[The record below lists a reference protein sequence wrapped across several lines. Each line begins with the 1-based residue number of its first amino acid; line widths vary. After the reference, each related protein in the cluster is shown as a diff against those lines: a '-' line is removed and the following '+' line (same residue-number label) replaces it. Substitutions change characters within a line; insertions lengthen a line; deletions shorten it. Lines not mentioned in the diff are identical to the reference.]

1 MFSSVSA
8 KIVLKPRTCIIP
20 ISRQLT
26 KLVTLSSFIRTPLG
40 HQLFLPEC
48 ISRLDFMESRDMD
61 EIYRTVPIEEIPWV
75 HDGPTPALVDFVEGG
90 AVSPCKAIDLGCGT
104 GTNTIY
110 LAEQGF
116 EVTGADISRKAIEI
130 AQTNAKAKGVEC
142 RFIAADIL
150 GNVGEVVGDRFEFAL
165 AWQVLHHI
173 FPEKRGI
180 FVRNV
185 HGLLNDGARFLSVC
199 FSENNRNFGGVGKV
213 RRSSLGTV
221 LYFSSE
227 EELREL
233 FSPYFRIIELKTI
246 EIPGK
251 PEPHAVN
258 FVFMEK
264 H

>member
-1 MFSSVSA
+1 
-8 KIVLKPRTCIIP
+8 
-20 ISRQLT
+20 
-26 KLVTLSSFIRTPLG
+26 
-40 HQLFLPEC
+40 
-48 ISRLDFMESRDMD
+48 MD

-75 HDGPTPALVDFVEGG
+75 RETPSEALEEFVEHGS
-90 AVSPCKAIDLGCGT
+90 VSPCRAIDLECDT
-104 GTNTIY
+104 GTNAIY
-110 LAEQGF
+110 LAEKGF
-116 EVTGADISRKAIEI
+116 EVMGVDISRKALEI

-150 GNVGEVVGDRFEFAL
+150 GNVSDVVGGGFDFAL
-165 AWQVLHHI
+165 AWQVFHHI
-173 FPEKRGI
+173 FPEEREA

-185 HGLLNDGARFLSVC
+185 HGLLNECGRFLLVC
-199 FSENNRNFGGVGKV
+199 FSEHNRNFGGVGKV

-233 FSPYFRIIELKTI
+233 FSPYFGIIELKTI

-258 FVFMEK
+258 FAFMEK

>member
-1 MFSSVSA
+1 
-8 KIVLKPRTCIIP
+8 
-20 ISRQLT
+20 
-26 KLVTLSSFIRTPLG
+26 
-40 HQLFLPEC
+40 
-48 ISRLDFMESRDMD
+48 MD

-75 HDGPTPALVDFVEGG
+75 HEGPSGAFVEFVEHGSVR
-90 AVSPCKAIDLGCGT
+90 ACKAIDLGCGT
-104 GTNTIY
+104 GTNAIY
-110 LAEQGF
+110 LAGKGF

-142 RFIAADIL
+142 RFITTDVL
-150 GNVGEVVGDRFEFAL
+150 GNLSDVVGGGFDFAL
-165 AWQVLHHI
+165 SWQVLHHI
-173 FPEKRGI
+173 FPEERGI

-185 HGLLNDGARFLSVC
+185 HGLLNECGRFLLVC
-199 FSENNRNFGGVGKV
+199 FSEHNRNFGGVGKV

-233 FSPYFRIIELKTI
+233 FSPYFGIIELKTI

-258 FVFMEK
+258 FAFMEK